1 MVSSEESGG
10 SEGLGVPEEGDE
22 ILTFDFHP
30 KKYYLFFNDF

>member
-10 SEGLGVPEEGDE
+10 SEGLGVGQEGAE

-30 KKYYLFFNDF
+30 KNHYLFFNDF